1 MSFAVNIAD
10 LSRRAA
16 GYVDRII
23 KGSNPPN
30 LSIDEPTRYD
40 LVVNLN
46 TAHAS
51 ELTIPPSVLARADR
65 VIK

>member
-1 MSFAVNIAD
+1 
-10 LSRRAA
+10 
-16 GYVDRII
+16 VDKIV
-23 KGSNPPN
+23 KGANPAN

-46 TAHAS
+46 AAHALD
-51 ELTIPPSVLARADR
+51 LTFPPTVLARADL